1 MDYSLHGRKRSWAVV
16 GVIIVGFLVSG
27 ISLTLGPAWWLFCTG
42 AGIVAVGGLSA
53 IFTDILSDV
62 VLDEPRVVE
71 EVLDYST
78 IGREKRRVRGGIH
91 GETSTK
97 PTSSDPMSVHGHE

>member
-1 MDYSLHGRKRSWAVV
+1 MDYPFHGRKRSWAAV
-16 GVIIVGFLVSG
+16 GVIIIGFLVGG
-27 ISLTLGPAWWLFCTG
+27 ISLTLGPLWWLFFLG
-42 AGIVAVGGLSA
+42 AGIAAIGGLSA
-53 IFTDILSDV
+53 VFSDVMSDV

-78 IGREKRRVRGGIH
+78 IGRENQRVRGGVH

-97 PTSSDPMSVHGHE
+97 PTSADPTRNAHG